1 MNNKLSD
8 KDKRDWKNFI
18 SSKEKIANKDF
29 EIEKKVTKDKKIID
43 LHGYSLKKANIA
55 IEDFINNC
63 FIEGIK
69 KITVITGKGTRSKT
83 ENDPYLSKD
92 LSILKYSVPEFI
104 KSNLNLMKKIKKI
117 DEASIDDKKSGVF
130 YIYLKTILKNKFR

>member
-18 SSKEKIANKDF
+18 SSKEKILNKDF
-29 EIEKKVTKDKKIID
+29 ETKKKFTKDKKTID
-43 LHGYSLKKANIA
+43 LHGCSLENANKK

-63 FIEGIK
+63 FIEGVKEIV
-69 KITVITGKGTRSKT
+69 VITGKGTRSKT

-104 KSNLNLMKKIKKI
+104 KSNSNLMKKIKKI
-117 DEASIDDKKSGVF
+117 DEDSIYDKKSGVF
-130 YIYLKTILKNKFR
+130 YIYLKTI

>member
-1 MNNKLSD
+1 LNNKLSD

-18 SSKEKIANKDF
+18 SSKEKILNKDF
-29 EIEKKVTKDKKIID
+29 ETKKKFTKDKKTID
-43 LHGYSLKKANIA
+43 LHGCSLENANKK

-63 FIEGIK
+63 FIEGVKEIV
-69 KITVITGKGTRSKT
+69 VITGKGTRSKT

-104 KSNLNLMKKIKKI
+104 KSNSNLMKKIKKI
-117 DEASIDDKKSGVF
+117 DEDSIYDKKSGVF
-130 YIYLKTILKNKFR
+130 YIYLKTI

>member
-8 KDKRDWKNFI
+8 NDKKDWENFI
-18 SSKEKIANKDF
+18 SSKEKILNKEI
-29 EIEKKVTKDKKIID
+29 EIEKKIVKNKKTID
-43 LHGYSLKKANIA
+43 LHGYSLENANRT

-69 KITVITGKGTRSKT
+69 KIVVITGKGTRSKT
-83 ENDPYLSKD
+83 KNNPYLSKD

-117 DEASIDDKKSGVF
+117 DETSIDDKKSGVF
-130 YIYLKTILKNKFR
+130 YIYLKTI

>member
-1 MNNKLSD
+1 MIKYTLL
-8 KDKRDWKNFI
+8 
-18 SSKEKIANKDF
+18 KEKILNKEI
-29 EIEKKVTKDKKIID
+29 EIEKKIVKNKKTID
-43 LHGYSLKKANIA
+43 LHGYSLENANKT

-69 KITVITGKGTRSKT
+69 KIVVITGKGTRSKT
-83 ENDPYLSKD
+83 KNNPYLSKD

-117 DEASIDDKKSGVF
+117 DETSIDDKKSGVF
-130 YIYLKTILKNKFR
+130 YIYLKTI

>member
-1 MNNKLSD
+1 LNNKLSD
-8 KDKRDWKNFI
+8 KDKKDWKNFI
-18 SSKEKIANKDF
+18 SSKEKILNKEI
-29 EIEKKVTKDKKIID
+29 EIEKKIVKNKKTID
-43 LHGYSLKKANIA
+43 LHGYSLENANKT

-69 KITVITGKGTRSKT
+69 KIVVITGKGTRSKT
-83 ENDPYLSKD
+83 KNNPYLSKD

-117 DEASIDDKKSGVF
+117 DETSIDDKKSGVF
-130 YIYLKTILKNKFR
+130 YIYLKTI